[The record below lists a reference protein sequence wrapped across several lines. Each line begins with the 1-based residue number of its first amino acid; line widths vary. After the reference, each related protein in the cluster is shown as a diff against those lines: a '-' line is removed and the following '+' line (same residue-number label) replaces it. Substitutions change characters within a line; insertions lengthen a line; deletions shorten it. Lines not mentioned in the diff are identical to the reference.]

1 MPFFPYEGV
10 GTDFADKFVKERTT
24 MASGIARSGE
34 GVHTGG
40 MTYIHP
46 AWYSFI
52 KYCESI
58 RYGEIDRLKIQDGLP
73 MLAEEVKKKIKFT
86 G

>member
-1 MPFFPYEGV
+1 MP
-10 GTDFADKFVKERTT
+10 D
-24 MASGIARSGE
+24 GIRRLDESKK
-34 GVHTGG
+34 TSG

-46 AWYSFI
+46 AWHSFI

-58 RYGEIDRLKIQDGLP
+58 RFGEIDRLKIQDGLP

-86 G
+86 R

>member
-1 MPFFPYEGV
+1 MPNGIRRLEEN
-10 GTDFADKFVKERTT
+10 ERT
-24 MASGIARSGE
+24 SR
-34 GVHTGG
+34 

-73 MLAEEVKKKIKFT
+73 MLAEEVKKKIKFM